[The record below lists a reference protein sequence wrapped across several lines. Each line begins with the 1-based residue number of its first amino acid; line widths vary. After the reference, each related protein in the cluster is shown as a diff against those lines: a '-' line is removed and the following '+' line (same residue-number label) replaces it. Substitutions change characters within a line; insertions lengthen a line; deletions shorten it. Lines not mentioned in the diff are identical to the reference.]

1 MYLVYNSP
9 VEIALNWT
17 RQLEI
22 LIERPLQSF
31 QAVVLG
37 QFNGAGPDV
46 RNSSYYRQMMNWSE
60 SQSDTGLQL
69 GKVEPPDVVRVA
81 RLFHGPIVFASNY
94 DHRKT
99 ESFQIVLQALRTI
112 KLRTNRTN
120 LVGIWSRKY
129 MAALGGNECGT
140 EIRQGVGTCRR
151 PRVMSHRCVGP
162 NGGHPT
168 LIAHDIQ
175 EALYSFLAEKEVE

>member
-60 SQSDTGLQL
+60 SDTGLQF
-69 GKVEPPDVVRVA
+69 GKVEPPDIVQVA
-81 RLFHGPIVFASNY
+81 DVFPGPIVFVSNY
-94 DHRKT
+94 DHRKI
-99 ESFQIVLQALRTI
+99 ESTQIIMQALKGI
-112 KLRTNRTN
+112 NLRTNRTN
-120 LVGIWSRKY
+120 LVGISSRKY

-162 NGGHPT
+162 SGGHPT

-175 EALYSFLAEKEVE
+175 EALYALLAEREVE